1 MSVRNQILEDIKT
14 AMKSGDTFKRD
25 TLRTLNAALKQI
37 EVDERIELSDER
49 TFSVLQTEIK
59 RRNEAAEQ
67 YQSGGRD
74 DLVQKELKEAGIISS
89 YLPKQLSDDELNA
102 KIKEIISSVGAVSMK
117 DMGKVMSEA
126 RAILGASCDGKRL
139 SECVKANLS

>member
-1 MSVRNQILEDIKT
+1 MSVRNQILDDIKT

-59 RRNEAAEQ
+59 RRNEAAGQ
-67 YQSGGRD
+67 YKSGGRE
-74 DLVQKELKEAGIISS
+74 DLVQKELKEAGIIGS

-126 RAILGASCDGKRL
+126 RAVLGASCDGKRL

>member
-14 AMKSGDTFKRD
+14 AMKSGDAFRRD

-49 TFSVLQTEIK
+49 TFSVLQTQIK

-67 YQSGGRD
+67 YKSGGRE
-74 DLVQKELKEAGIISS
+74 DLVQKELKEAEIIGS
-89 YLPKQLSDDELNA
+89 YLPKQLDDNELNA
-102 KIKEIISSVGAVSMK
+102 KIKEIIVKLEANGMK
-117 DMGKVMSEA
+117 DMGKVMNEA
-126 RAILGASCDGKRL
+126 RAVLGASCDGKRL

>member
-1 MSVRNQILEDIKT
+1 MSVRNQILDDIKT

-59 RRNEAAEQ
+59 RRNEAAGQ
-67 YQSGGRD
+67 YKSGGRD
-74 DLVQKELKEAGIISS
+74 DLVQKELKEAEIIGS

-126 RAILGASCDGKRL
+126 RAVLGASCDGKRL